1 MEIHEAFADAIER
14 AKQLPH
20 QSNERLLELYGLFKQ
35 ATQGDVSGESPGL
48 FDLKGAAKFD
58 AWEARLGMTREQAMQ
73 AYVDLVDRLAS
84 G

>member
-1 MEIHEAFADAIER
+1 MELHEAFSAATER

-20 QSNERLLELYGLFKQ
+20 QSNDRLLELYGLFKQ
-35 ATQGDVSGESPGL
+35 ATEGDVVGESPGF

-58 AWEARLGMTREQAMQ
+58 AWETRRGMSRDEAMQ
-73 AYVDLVDRLAS
+73 AYVDLVDKLAN